1 MKETICW
8 DCKRATGYCAWSKS
22 FKAVKGW
29 KAVPT
34 KIQRVTPPYDT
45 IDSYLVLECPLFEP
59 DARRHVSHSE
69 LATMLGI
76 GYVKDYSNEF
86 IVARGKQMGLK
97 ITVGHTDISRHFYV
111 EKLKEEDKR
120 L

>member
-8 DCKRATGYCAWSKS
+8 DCRRATGFCAWSKS

-45 IDSYLVLECPLFEP
+45 IDSYLVIECPLFEP
-59 DARRHVSHSE
+59 ETKKHVPQDE
-69 LATMLGI
+69 LATMLGLS
-76 GYVKDYSNEF
+76 YVRDHSDGF
-86 IVARGKQMGLK
+86 IVARGKQMGLN
-97 ITVGHTDISRHFYV
+97 ITVSHTKTRRHFYV
-111 EKLKEEDKR
+111 EKLKEED
-120 L
+120 